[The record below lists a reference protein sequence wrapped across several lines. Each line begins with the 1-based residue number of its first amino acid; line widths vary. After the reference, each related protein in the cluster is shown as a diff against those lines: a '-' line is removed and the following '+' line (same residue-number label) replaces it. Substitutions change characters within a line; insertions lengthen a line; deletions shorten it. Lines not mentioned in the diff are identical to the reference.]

1 VIDDHRGPR
10 ILTQIADPAQPF
22 DGPALRFGIK
32 RVVQRS
38 SEEDEADRHNCRV
51 STSSRGHVG
60 DPGAGQ
66 LPPDAGIDS
75 HHADIIV
82 QVTLFLREADVRTLL
97 TMEDAIGALE
107 SAFRDWAEGR
117 ADNQPRRRVRA
128 GVFLATMSAALPA
141 RGIVGLKAYTS
152 GKDGT
157 RFWVHLYDAATGHP
171 RAVIEADHLGR
182 LRTGAASG
190 LATRYLAHEAASV
203 VALFGAGTQAL
214 TQALAMLAVRPIK
227 EIRVVNRNPDRR
239 KAFVDELRH
248 VWSAGQIRETAS
260 ARDALS
266 GAHVVTT
273 VTSGGSPLF
282 PGTWLEAGQH
292 VNAVGSN
299 WPNRREIDSLAVSRA
314 DPIVADDVEAGR
326 VEAGELVLA
335 AADGSLDWTRVASL
349 RDVVAGR
356 VSRSSPDQISLF
368 KSVGL
373 ALEDVAVAA
382 TILRRAE
389 ERGLGEPI
397 PV

>member
-1 VIDDHRGPR
+1 MIDDYCRPWV
-10 ILTQIADPAQPF
+10 LAQIADPAQPL
-22 DGPALRFGIK
+22 DGPALGLGIE
-32 RVVQRS
+32 RVVQRP
-38 SEEDEADRHNCRV
+38 SEEDETDRHDCRF
-51 STSSRGHVG
+51 STSSRSQMA

-66 LPPDAGIDS
+66 DPPETGIDS

-82 QVTLFLREADVRTLL
+82 QVTLLLRETHVRTLL

-107 SAFRDWAEGR
+107 FAFREWAEGR

-157 RFWVHLYDAATGHP
+157 RFWVHLFDATTGHP
-171 RAVIEADHLGR
+171 QAVIEADHLGR

-190 LATRYLAHEAASV
+190 LATRYLAREEASV
-203 VALFGAGTQAL
+203 VALFGAGAQAL
-214 TQALAMLAVRPIK
+214 TQALAIVAVRPIK

-248 VWSAGQIRETAS
+248 AWSAGRIRETVS
-260 ARDALS
+260 ARDAIS

-292 VNAVGSN
+292 VNVVGSN
-299 WPNRREIDSLAVSRA
+299 WPNRRELDSTAISRA
-314 DPIVADDVEAGR
+314 DPIVADDLEAAQVEAGDLIMA
-326 VEAGELVLA
+326 V
-335 AADGSLDWTRVASL
+335 ADGSLDWTRVASL

-356 VSRSSPDQISLF
+356 VSRSNPDQISLF

-373 ALEDVAVAA
+373 ALEDLAVAG
-382 TILRRAE
+382 TILQRAE
-389 ERGLGEPI
+389 ERGLGETI